1 METRKLGFY
10 KHQDLSSQKI
20 MSETEIG
27 GLNTILGG
35 KIQQTEITGKHM
47 SPAFKLGKTFT
58 KGLHLLF
65 FRVPRVGRAP
75 WAYTPTRSLSNVGNM
90 ASCDLGFEMMY
101 FSNKFK

>member
-47 SPAFKLGKTFT
+47 SPAFSWARHSQRGCICSFLERLGSDAHP
-58 KGLHLLF
+58 GLRHLL
-65 FRVPRVGRAP
+65 V
-75 WAYTPTRSLSNVGNM
+75 LSAMWVIWPAVIWG
-90 ASCDLGFEMMY
+90 L
-101 FSNKFK
+101 K